1 MGRISI
7 VAFRPLPGKDDE
19 LKRVLA
25 SRLPL
30 LRRLGMA
37 TDRANITMRATDGTL
52 IDVSEWT
59 DDAAIER
66 AHTTPEVLGLW
77 RQFDTCCT
85 YVKLDTL
92 AESHQDFA
100 TFDAVTLS

>member
-7 VAFRPLPGKDDE
+7 VAFRPHPGKDEE

-30 LRRLGMA
+30 LRRLGLS
-37 TDRANITMRATDGTL
+37 TDRTNITMRATDGTL
-52 IDVSEWT
+52 VDVSEWV
-59 DDAAIER
+59 DDSAIDR
-66 AHTTPEVLGLW
+66 AHHTPEVLELW
-77 RQFDTCCT
+77 QRFDACCS
-85 YVKLDTL
+85 YIKLGTL

-100 TFDAVTLS
+100 TFDAIAVG

>member
-7 VAFRPLPGKDDE
+7 VAFRPHPGKDDE

-30 LRRLGMA
+30 LRRLGLS
-37 TDRANITMRATDGTL
+37 TDRTNITMRATDGTL
-52 IDVSEWT
+52 VDVSEWV
-59 DDAAIER
+59 DDSAIDR
-66 AHTTPEVLGLW
+66 AHHTPEVLELW
-77 RQFDTCCT
+77 QRFDACSS
-85 YVKLDTL
+85 YIKLDTL

-100 TFDAVTLS
+100 TFDAITVG

>member
-7 VAFRPLPGKDDE
+7 VAFRPQPGKDEE
-19 LKRVLA
+19 LKRVMA

-30 LRRLGMA
+30 LRRLGLA
-37 TDRANITMRATDGTL
+37 TDRPNITMRATDGTL
-52 IDVSEWT
+52 VDVSEWV
-59 DDAAIER
+59 DDSAIDR
-66 AHTTPEVLGLW
+66 AHHTPEVLELW
-77 RQFDTCCT
+77 QRFDACCT

-100 TFDAVTLS
+100 TFDAVTLG

>member
-7 VAFRPLPGKDDE
+7 VAFRPKPGKEDE
-19 LKRVLA
+19 LKRVMA
-25 SRLPL
+25 TRLPL
-30 LRRLGMA
+30 LRRLGMS
-37 TDRANITMRATDGTL
+37 TDRTNITMRATDGTL

-66 AHTTPEVLGLW
+66 AHTTPEVLELW
-77 RQFDTCCT
+77 QRFDACCS

-100 TFDAVTLS
+100 TFNAVTL

>member
-7 VAFRPLPGKDDE
+7 VAFRPKPGKEDE

-25 SRLPL
+25 SRQPL

-37 TDRANITMRATDGTL
+37 TDRMNITVRATDGTL

-59 DDAAIER
+59 DDAAI
-66 AHTTPEVLGLW
+66 
-77 RQFDTCCT
+77 
-85 YVKLDTL
+85 
-92 AESHQDFA
+92 
-100 TFDAVTLS
+100 